1 MFRIMWNGVS
11 GIAAQQEK
19 LDAISNNIANMS
31 TTGYKA
37 EDVGFSDLLYETFN
51 RDGVPVTNNDKNRYT
66 GSGVKADNWLRD
78 KKQGVLNKTG
88 VNTDFYIG
96 GKGYFR
102 VTTYNGS
109 KAYERNGKF
118 QINADGKLTDGN
130 GNMLDIDYSVDPNTV
145 NLTDNNF
152 SVSPDGMLSVKDNV
166 SGNYMNVGKINIYD
180 AVGDD
185 SMLSAGDNLF
195 VPADGAQVF
204 QRNDS
209 KIEQGCLEGS
219 NVDLGTEITDMI
231 VAQRALEMS
240 SKSVQTADSMW
251 GIVNNLRR

>member
-1 MFRIMWNGVS
+1 MFRIMWNGIS
-11 GIAAQQEK
+11 GMAAEQEK

-31 TTGYKA
+31 TTGYKS
-37 EDVGFSDLLYETFN
+37 EDVGFSDLLYETLN
-51 RDGVPVTNNDKNRYT
+51 RNGVPVTNNDKNRYV

-78 KKQGVLNKTG
+78 KNQGPVNNTG
-88 VNTDFYIG
+88 VNTDFCIN

-102 VTTYNGS
+102 VTTYDGS
-109 KAYERNGKF
+109 EAYERNGNF

-130 GNMLDIDYSVDPNTV
+130 GNMLDVDYSVDPNTV
-145 NLTDNNF
+145 HLTNDNF
-152 SVSPDGMLSVKDNV
+152 TVSRDGILSVKDDA
-166 SGNYMNVGKINIYD
+166 SGNYTSVGKINIYD

-185 SMLSAGDNLF
+185 SMVSAGDNLF
-195 VPADGAQVF
+195 VPADGVQVF

-209 KIEQGCLEGS
+209 QIEQGCLEGS

-251 GIVNNLRR
+251 GLVNNLRR